1 MNRKKIDSKDVY
13 YDEEQETCFQF
24 PCEFPIKAMGRTGEK
39 LEAAVLNIINR
50 HVENLAEGAV
60 KFNQSSNGKFTSITI
75 TFTAHSK
82 DHLDKLY
89 IELTACDDVLYCL

>member
-1 MNRKKIDSKDVY
+1 VSKKKIDPKDVY

-24 PCEFPIKAMGRTGEK
+24 PCEFPIKAMGRTGDE
-39 LEAAVLNIINR
+39 LEVAVLEIINR
-50 HVENLAEGAV
+50 HVEDLVEDAV

-89 IELTACDDVLYCL
+89 TELSACNHVLYCL

>member
-1 MNRKKIDSKDVY
+1 MSRKKIDPKDIY
-13 YDEEQETCFQF
+13 YDEEQETLFRF
-24 PCEFPIKAMGRTGEK
+24 PCEFPIKAMRRSGDE
-39 LEAAVLNIINR
+39 LEVAVLEIINR
-50 HVENLAEGAV
+50 HITDLAEGAV

-89 IELTACDDVLYCL
+89 IELTACEHVLYCI